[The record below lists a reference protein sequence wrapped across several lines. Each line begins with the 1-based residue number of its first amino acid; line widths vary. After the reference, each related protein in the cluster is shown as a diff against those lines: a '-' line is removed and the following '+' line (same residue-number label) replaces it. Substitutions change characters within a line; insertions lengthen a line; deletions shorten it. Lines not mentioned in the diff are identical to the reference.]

1 MKKEYTAPNMRVKE
15 MAARKMLCGS
25 NNSLGISSTSTTKQF
40 SRDMDDFDEEE
51 DW

>member
-1 MKKEYTAPNMRVKE
+1 MKKEYIAPNMRVKE

-25 NNSLGISSTSTTKQF
+25 NSSLGISTTSTTKQF
-40 SRDMDDFDEEE
+40 SRDFDYFDYEE

>member
-1 MKKEYTAPNMRVKE
+1 MKKEYTAPGMRVKE

-25 NNSLGISSTSTTKQF
+25 NGLGISSTSTTKQF
-40 SRDMDDFDEEE
+40 SRDMDDLDEED